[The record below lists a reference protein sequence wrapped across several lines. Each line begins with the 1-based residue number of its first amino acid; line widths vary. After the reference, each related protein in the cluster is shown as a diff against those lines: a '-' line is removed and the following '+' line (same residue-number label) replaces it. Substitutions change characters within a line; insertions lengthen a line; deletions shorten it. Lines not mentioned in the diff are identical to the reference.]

1 MPSTITTTT
10 ITTLM
15 ASNDI
20 PIPSTS
26 NNEAVAAAAV
36 VNGRVTS
43 LPSPALWSFF
53 VLGEKKD
60 RVLEILS
67 DMGIVRIKTLTM
79 PNNFVTLTT
88 EHWARLMSVRDEIN
102 AVIEDIKCYN
112 PQFPSGYS
120 EHIGDCYYVM
130 VIGDYRH
137 VDIRRYYHPNGNLK
151 YVVRATPSGVS
162 LKYDEWA
169 HLLQL
174 VPIIHERHPVFAES
188 CK

>member
-1 MPSTITTTT
+1 
-10 ITTLM
+10 M

-20 PIPSTS
+20 PTPSMC
-26 NNEAVAAAAV
+26 NNESVPVAAV
-36 VNGRVTS
+36 VNGEAA
-43 LPSPALWSFF
+43 LLLSPALWSFF

-60 RVLEILS
+60 RMLEVYS
-67 DMGIVRIKTLTM
+67 DMGIVRIKTLTA

-88 EHWARLMSVRDEIN
+88 ERWARLMSVRDEIN
-102 AVIEDIKCYN
+102 AVIDDIKRYN

-120 EHIGDCYYVM
+120 GHIGDCYYVT
-130 VIGDYRH
+130 VIGNYRR
-137 VDIRRYYHPNGNLK
+137 VDIRRYYHPNGNPE
-151 YVVRATPSGVS
+151 YVMRATPSGVS
-162 LKYDEWA
+162 LQFDEWA

>member
-1 MPSTITTTT
+1 MTTT
-10 ITTLM
+10 ITTSM

-20 PIPSTS
+20 PISSTS
-26 NNEAVAAAAV
+26 NNEAVAAAVA
-36 VNGRVTS
+36 VNGGATS

-60 RVLEILS
+60 RVLEIYS

-88 EHWARLMSVRDEIN
+88 ERWAQLMLVSDEIN
-102 AVIEDIKCYN
+102 AVIEDIKRYN
-112 PQFPSGYS
+112 PPFPLGYS
-120 EHIGDCYYVM
+120 GHIGDCYYVT

-137 VDIRRYYHPNGNLK
+137 VDIRRYYHPNGNLE
-151 YVVRATPSGVS
+151 YVMRATPSGVS
-162 LKYDEWA
+162 LKFDEWA

-174 VPIIHERHPVFAES
+174 VPIIHERHPVLVVG
-188 CK
+188 

>member
-1 MPSTITTTT
+1 MPSTTTTTT
-10 ITTLM
+10 ITTSM

-36 VNGRVTS
+36 VNGGATS

-60 RVLEILS
+60 RVLEIYS

-88 EHWARLMSVRDEIN
+88 ECWARLMSVRDEIN
-102 AVIEDIKCYN
+102 AVIDDIK
-112 PQFPSGYS
+112 
-120 EHIGDCYYVM
+120 
-130 VIGDYRH
+130 R
-137 VDIRRYYHPNGNLK
+137 
-151 YVVRATPSGVS
+151 
-162 LKYDEWA
+162 
-169 HLLQL
+169 
-174 VPIIHERHPVFAES
+174 
-188 CK
+188 